1 MSHTTIQVDTATKK
15 RLDHIKSYSKETY
28 NEVIEKLLDLSEAD
42 AELSEET
49 IKDIEKSLEQI
60 KEGKLHTISEVKESL
75 GI

>member
-1 MSHTTIQVDTATKK
+1 MSHTTIQVDTTTKK